1 MYIFFCFFFFYDTAT
16 PVIYTDGHTLSLHYA
31 LPICKTECF
40 LVPMLDDL
48 VRESAEQGPLTGVR
62 ALMLYPLN
70 ALIASQEK
78 RLTAWTK
85 PLRGRS
91 EEHTSELQS
100 LMLISYA
107 VFCLNKKSTKIH
119 HKLYIKK
126 PLNY

>member
-85 PLRGRS
+85 PLRGDVR
-91 EEHTSELQS
+91 LDLYQG
-100 LMLISYA
+100 LMG
-107 VFCLNKKSTKIH
+107 KIGRASCRESVC
-119 HKLYIKK
+119 KYV
-126 PLNY
+126 